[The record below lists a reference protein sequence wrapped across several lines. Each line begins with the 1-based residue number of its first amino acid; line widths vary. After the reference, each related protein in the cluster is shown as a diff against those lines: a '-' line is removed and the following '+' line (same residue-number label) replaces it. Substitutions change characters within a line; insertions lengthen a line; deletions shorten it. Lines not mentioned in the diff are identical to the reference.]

1 MERFKEWLG
10 YCGSVLFLEFCS
22 LFVGMGWLPAIGLE
36 VLGVISGEHIIPV
49 TVSIMAALLLIVPIF
64 LMIKEHGFP
73 RFTGSYAKT
82 FLAILIS
89 FTIGLVAGT
98 ESFIDLSSV
107 VTSITKG
114 GYDAGYDE
122 GYKKGISSN
131 NNTSYS
137 KGFSQGYD
145 RGYNEALEVQQIL
158 GEMGLKAAP
167 QQSKTVETVV
177 YVTSTGSKYHEYGC
191 QYLRQSCHEINLSDA
206 RDRGYTPCSKCY

>member
-1 MERFKEWLG
+1 MERFKEWLS
-10 YCGSVLFLEFCS
+10 YCGSVLFVEFCS
-22 LFVGMGWLPAIGLE
+22 LFTGLCWLPAVCLE
-36 VLGVISGEHIIPV
+36 MLGVIPGEYTTPI
-49 TVSIMAALLLIVPIF
+49 TVGILAALLLIVPIY

-73 RFTGSYAKT
+73 QFTGSHGKT
-82 FLAILIS
+82 FIVILLS

-98 ESFIDLSSV
+98 EDFIDLSSA

-122 GYKKGISSN
+122 GYKKGLSSN

-137 KGFSQGYD
+137 RGYDQGYD

-167 QQSKTVETVV
+167 RQSKTVETVV
-177 YVTSTGSKYHEYGC
+177 YITSTGSKYHEYGC
-191 QYLRQSCHEINLSDA
+191 QYLRQSCHEIGLSDA
-206 RDRGYTPCSKCY
+206 KSRGYTPCSKCY